1 MGKTSKILRDAQNF
15 GQGRSLLSD
24 ETCEKIATIVATA
37 NGRGTA
43 TIDKIVAALHNFREY
58 LSEQGIKTLEKV
70 EQETFDAYARTLS
83 TQLTANEISPST
95 AAGRITALN
104 TVFAMDPANRGIHIS
119 ARDFQ
124 ISRGDRISR
133 WDKSLDAT
141 TAGQIRAALTEK
153 FEATRDIRFLSLAAA
168 ISLQRAGGLR
178 FRESCRIHLAAK
190 DFSSGV
196 VHMAKAESDGA
207 KNSQD
212 RSFVPINDG
221 IKAFQDAQDFQ
232 KSAEKQLYR
241 GSLIPGDMTYK
252 NFRNFAYNTL
262 KSINE
267 KIGNETPGFHCNRH
281 HYAHQSY
288 SAKWEQRTGHAVK
301 APLAAGCLERGE
313 WKSYASKITGL
324 SKAECFRIDREIR
337 RELTEEL
344 GHHQIAPTNS
354 YLGSSV

>member
-1 MGKTSKILRDAQNF
+1 MGKKSKLLRDAQNF
-15 GQGRSLLSD
+15 GQGRSLQSD
-24 ETCEKIATIVATA
+24 VTCQKIAEMVATT

-43 TIDKIVAALHNFREY
+43 TIDKTRAALHNFREF
-58 LSEQGIKTLEKV
+58 LLEHGIRTLEKV
-70 EQETFDAYARTLS
+70 DQKAYNEYAQTLS
-83 TQLTANEISPST
+83 TQLRANEISPST
-95 AAGRITALN
+95 AAGRITAIN
-104 TVFAMDPANRGIHIS
+104 RVFDLDPANRGIHIN
-119 ARDFQ
+119 AKDFQ

-133 WDKSLDAT
+133 WDKSLDDK

-153 FEATRDIRFLSLAAA
+153 FEATRDIKYLSLAAA

-212 RSFVPINDG
+212 RSFVPVNGG
-221 IKAFQDAQDFQ
+221 IRAFRDAQDFQ

-252 NFRNFAYNTL
+252 NFRDFANN
-262 KSINE
+262 SIRGINE
-267 KIGNETPGFHCNRH
+267 RIGNETPGYHCNRH

-288 SAKWEQRTGHAVK
+288 SAKWSERTGHAVQ
-301 APLAAGCLERGE
+301 APLAAGCFDKGS
-313 WKSYASKITGL
+313 WKSYASKLTGL
-324 SKAECFRIDREIR
+324 SKSECFRIDREIR
-337 RELTEEL
+337 RSLTEEL
-344 GHHQIAPTNS
+344 GHHKIANTNS